1 MFMKT
6 FVLALFAGFSLAAPA
21 AVPQA
26 PAARPGILLLAHGG
40 APAWNDNV
48 LAIARDL
55 DATRPTEVA
64 FGMATRANIQAAI
77 DRLAAKGA
85 TEIVA
90 VPLFVSSHSSVVR
103 STEYLLGLRPDA
115 PADLARFAK
124 MSHGGGHGAPANGHA
139 ASGHAAHAA
148 ADGTAPIVTTLP
160 VRMTDALNR
169 HALLGA
175 IVADRARA
183 ISTAPA
189 REAVI
194 LVAHG
199 PVPDGDNALWL
210 ADMRALASHVTGY
223 ASVDIL
229 SLRDDAPAP
238 VRDAATADLRAKVTA
253 ARGQGRDVL
262 IVPVLLSYGGI
273 ERGLKTRLE
282 GLEYR
287 LPAQGIAP
295 DARLAEWVL
304 AVSGVR

>member
-1 MFMKT
+1 MKMF
-6 FVLALFAGFSLAAPA
+6 ALLLIAGLMPAPPQAAPEA
-21 AVPQA
+21 RP
-26 PAARPGILLLAHGG
+26 ARPGILLLAHGG

-55 DATRPTEVA
+55 GATHPTEVA
-64 FGMATRANIQAAI
+64 FGMATRANIQAAA
-77 DRLAAKGA
+77 DKLAAKGA

-124 MSHGGGHGAPANGHA
+124 MSHGNGHGAPAG
-139 ASGHAAHAA
+139 GHAAHAA
-148 ADGTAPIVTTLP
+148 HAANDLGTTPIVTTLP

-199 PVPDGDNALWL
+199 PVPDADNALWL
-210 ADMRALASHVTGY
+210 ADMRALAAHVTGY

-238 VRDAATADLRAKVTA
+238 VRDAATADLRAKVTD

-273 ERGLKTRLE
+273 ERGLKARLE

-287 LPAQGIAP
+287 IPRQGIAP
-295 DARLAEWVL
+295 DARLADWVR